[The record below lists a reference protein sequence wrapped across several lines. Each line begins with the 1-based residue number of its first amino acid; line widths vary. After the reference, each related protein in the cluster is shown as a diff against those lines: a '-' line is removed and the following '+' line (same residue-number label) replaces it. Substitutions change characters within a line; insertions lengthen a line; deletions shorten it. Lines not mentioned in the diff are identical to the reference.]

1 MGRSMATRTKQPGGI
16 VTRHS
21 RSCSSREGKRC
32 NCDPSYEAW
41 VSVRGEKQR
50 HSFTSAKHGDAA
62 LAAAK
67 NWLAD
72 ANVARRKGTLRPVT
86 RDTIQQAGEAWVVG
100 AKAGE
105 ILARGGRP
113 YKPGLIRSYER
124 ALRLRVYPELGDVR
138 LAELTVPEL
147 QRFVNKLV
155 GEGVNASTIH
165 NTVNPVRAIYRHA
178 IGVGDVAVNPTTGI
192 QLPSVEARR
201 ERTATPA
208 EADELLAAL
217 PASERALW
225 ATAFYGGLRRGE
237 LRALRVS
244 DVDVKV
250 GIINVSRSWDDVEG
264 ETQPK
269 SRKGTRKVPIPA
281 LLSKRLAEHLAATGR
296 RDEDFIFGSTANAPF
311 DPNRVRSVALR
322 AWAAENKRREA
333 RKLPALEPI
342 VLHECRHTYVSFMY
356 EAGLPLETIGDFV
369 GHASTYMTDRYRH
382 LLPDALDQARRKM
395 DALLAAAKV

>member
-1 MGRSMATRTKQPGGI
+1 MATRTKQPGGI

-21 RSCSSREGKRC
+21 RSCGSRDGKRC

-41 VSVRGEKQR
+41 LSVRGKKQR
-50 HSFTSAKHGDAA
+50 KSFTPATHGGGA

-72 ANVARRKGTLRPVT
+72 ANVARRKGTFRPVSKET
-86 RDTIQQAGEAWVVG
+86 LEEAGEAWVAG

-113 YKPGLIRSYER
+113 YKPSLIRSYER
-124 ALRLRVYPELGDVR
+124 SLRLRVYPELGDTR

-147 QRFVNKLV
+147 QRFVNQLV
-155 GEGVNASTIH
+155 AAGANASTIR

-178 IGVGDVAVNPTTGI
+178 IAVGDVVVNPTTGL
-192 QLPSVEARR
+192 QLPAVDARR
-201 ERTATPA
+201 ERTATPT

-217 PASERALW
+217 PSSERALW

-237 LRALRVS
+237 LRALRAA
-244 DVDVKV
+244 DVDVKA
-250 GIINVSRSWDDVEG
+250 GIITVSRSWDDIEG
-264 ETQPK
+264 DTQPK

-281 LLSKRLAEHLAATGR
+281 LLSKGLAEHLAATGR
-296 RDEDFIFGSTANAPF
+296 RGDDFIFGSTRDTPF
-311 DPNRVRSVALR
+311 DPNKVRRVALDG
-322 AWAAENKRREA
+322 WAVENKKRA
-333 RKLPALEPI
+333 DRKQPELNSI
-342 VLHECRHTYVSFMY
+342 GLHECRHTYVSFMY

-382 LLPDALDQARRKM
+382 LMPDALDQARRKM